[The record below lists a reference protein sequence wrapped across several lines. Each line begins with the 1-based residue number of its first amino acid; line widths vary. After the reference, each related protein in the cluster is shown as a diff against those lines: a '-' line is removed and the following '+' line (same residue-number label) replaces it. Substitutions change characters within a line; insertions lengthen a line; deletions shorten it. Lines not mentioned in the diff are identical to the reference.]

1 MDGNIYKVLET
12 VRKSKPKNKDIKK
25 KSISQ
30 RIHAQRRF
38 KERYSEELTT
48 KDYDAMCRLVRNSK
62 ATFIEKQTNRVSR
75 FKLSYKDKDIY
86 FCYDK
91 QRHTIVTFLK
101 PEWVL
106 DPGAHKESLE
116 SMANNELGV

>member
-1 MDGNIYKVLET
+1 MGNIYKVLEA
-12 VRKSKPKNKDIKK
+12 VRKSAPKNKEIKK

-30 RIHAQRRF
+30 KLHAQRRF
-38 KERYSEELTT
+38 KERYGEELNN
-48 KDYDAMCRLVRNSK
+48 KDYNSMCLMIRNNK
-62 ATFIEKQTNRVSR
+62 AVFIEKQTNRVSR
-75 FKLSYKDKDIY
+75 FKLNFKDKDVY

-106 DPGAHKESLE
+106 KPELHKESLD
-116 SMANNELGV
+116 SVTNHELEV